1 MDERD
6 QRMVGVQ
13 VGGELGDRPEGEPV
27 DDNRD
32 SFRNGAQPAARRIEG
47 AGARPRKVVADIG
60 DLDAPA
66 EPRELGDHAPVIR
79 IAAGRRREI
88 TRYRENEAVHR
99 NDPSYQAR
107 ARWDRER
114 APQVAATPSPRPP
127 TPPRRAAAASRSN
140 TYLVRNSVVVLWP
153 RN

>member
-1 MDERD
+1 MMDERD

-27 DDNRD
+27 DHDRD
-32 SFRNGAQPAARRIEG
+32 AFRNGAQPAARPIKG
-47 AGARPRKVVADIG
+47 AGARPRKVIADIG

-66 EPRELGDHAPVIR
+66 EPRELGDDAPVIR

-88 TRYRENEAVHR
+88 ARYREDDAAHR

-107 ARWDRER
+107 ATWDSEMVTRMACSSSPPR
-114 APQVAATPSPRPP
+114 PRPP
-127 TPPRRAAAASRSN
+127 LRAA
-140 TYLVRNSVVVLWP
+140 V
-153 RN
+153 